1 MGQGSSSILTA
12 AFHPEGRRFP
22 TRRGRSTHQ
31 HLMNRP
37 KPLAPIAAGLLLL
50 LAGRGILHAATIGAG
65 DVTAGLGP
73 GFFVDDASTGG
84 TDPVVTQP
92 AVASYN
98 RNFAGLLAA
107 RQGPSRVTLNGF
119 GFATSSSITNNTATS
134 LTITFTYLGAD
145 GEVGGDDDVV
155 MGSTTG
161 SYEYSGSGEYR
172 FRFATPI
179 TADLDITG
187 TRFRIQVAP
196 SNDSNNGKVLF
207 KSGPLADE
215 STAGPKFSVAGFVAP
230 LRVNLAK
237 FQPVTASSVNGQRLA
252 SYVTDGSA
260 GNDNRWQSSGSGPHW
275 ARVDFPFPVEVG
287 SAQVFTGVNDT
298 NPQANFRIQ
307 HLNAGSWSDVPG
319 AVITGNTDVE
329 RNLVFASPVTASS
342 FRVYSTDGTLRI
354 RELALFPPAGSA
366 GYPLGTD
373 LQLNLARQRPALA
386 TAHTTGNFALL
397 AVDGKVNRES
407 MWQTSTAGINALE
420 IDLIASTSVGSA
432 HLYSGSPGIDPL
444 ADFVLKSWDGSAWQ
458 DIPGGIVTGNTAADL
473 AVTFTTPVTTT
484 RVRLEFTNPG
494 TTSVRELCIFPAN
507 NANSGYPLGTGISG
521 EPPARAKAD
530 DFTDSFYQLTNP
542 AADRFIAVGN
552 NGQPAL
558 EEPGLT
564 TEQGEYQI
572 LLNLSTGT
580 YRLRNR
586 ATGHCLSGAG
596 LSKSPGAPLTDA
608 PYSALPHQ
616 DWILDPLDGGTFQLI
631 NQWSGLALDIQG
643 GGTAG
648 GTPLVQNP
656 ADDSASQRWIASF
669 SSRFPKKG
677 IGGTG
682 AVGSRF
688 GTVFDAGWMYGWGLA
703 TSATLPAGAVFHP
716 MQWGNFN
723 WTQETSAASTW
734 KLYPAWRTNAEPLH
748 LMGFNEP
755 DAFSQSGNSL
765 DTENTNEEDFST
777 TRSMEKA
784 VELWPRLL
792 AMDLPLVSPAP
803 AHNTPGGWLSAFYT
817 NVENLGYRVDYTAYH
832 AYPGPAGGSSNNL
845 VNSLQTAYTN
855 WNRPVWLTEFSF
867 VDWGRNSSWSEEDCY
882 NTLAE
887 FLWRSE
893 SLPWLRKYALFV
905 FTEDNNNPQ
914 PEFPWSTSTSAGGAP
929 RSNSRDIAGNL
940 TAFGKLYAAWDN
952 DAVVRTEKTYHIHHK
967 STRKRLA
974 NHISQSNVAGRNI
987 RVDGR
992 LVHWTLDAAPTAGR
1006 YHIVS
1011 SLDGRR
1017 LSTDGTTVSLAA
1029 AGTTGP
1035 NVEWSLTESLH
1046 GWHYLGHPPSAK
1058 RLRMTYSNNTST
1070 ATYSMA
1076 SGASGDDVQWR
1087 FIVPP
1092 ASPVWSGSV
1101 SSSWTDAAN
1110 WIPGI
1115 VPATGDPV
1123 TFDSSSIANLATILD
1138 QNFSIAGLTVTAPAA
1153 PVSIDGTSS
1162 LTVGAGGIDLTTA
1175 TCDLTLTAPL
1185 LLGEAQSWNVGSG
1198 RTLSVNGGLS
1208 GPFALELQGSG
1219 TTSLG
1224 GPVDPLTPLTVAAG
1238 STLKTTAPGVLASG
1252 PTALNLTLSG
1262 ILDLHGSSQSV
1273 NFLTGTGIV
1282 DNSAPGPAS
1291 LTLGHHDAAGTLNA
1305 LLQNNGGPLMLIKT
1319 GSGNLTLPLANN
1331 HGGGFTNDGT
1341 GNVAPHHNGAFGSG
1355 PVVSNAGQIY
1365 ATATTA
1371 FSNPLALNH
1380 STLRIGGGGG
1390 KTITWSGPVT
1400 ATGTSGISADGGTA
1414 GITLGSTLNITGAT
1428 FNSFA
1433 NGTTHTISGDISGT
1447 AGHLNVTGGTLQ
1459 LLAAATHGGSTTLSG
1474 AGTLRLQPAGTI
1486 SGNVT
1491 INGAANFNIRN
1502 TVGWVYQGSITG
1514 DGSGQI
1520 NLNTGTN
1527 ATLAGDISGVATI
1540 NANSSG
1546 TDATISGIISGNANV
1561 NVQAQGGILRLLGAN
1576 SYAGT
1581 TTVTG
1586 TGILIV
1592 HGDQSAA
1599 TGAIAVN
1606 GGTLGGKGTLGGP
1619 VTVAASGSL
1628 APGDLSPA
1636 HPVGT
1641 LSIGGGLDLSA
1652 PANGGSGKLRF
1663 DLGPLAASDR
1673 LTVAGTLAIGSGV
1686 LDFSDFAFTALDGLQ
1701 NGTYPLI
1708 TSGGI
1713 SGTLAPAPATLAG
1726 PLGDGGS
1733 GRLQINGNQLELVV
1747 TGLVASNPYATW
1759 SGGAAFDDDANGD
1772 GVANGLAFLL
1782 GASDPDANALDLLP
1796 AATRSDGAL
1805 VLTFDCLAAADR
1817 GTATLELQH
1826 SDDLGLS
1833 HPWFGAPVPGEIET
1847 TAAADIQF
1855 VVTDPGEPGGLLKV
1869 VATIQ
1874 TPSEK
1879 RFARLRAAI
1888 P

>member
-1 MGQGSSSILTA
+1 MPRSPKHFPASGRKAVL
-12 AFHPEGRRFP
+12 AF
-22 TRRGRSTHQ
+22 SC
-31 HLMNRP
+31 
-37 KPLAPIAAGLLLL
+37 LLL
-50 LAGRGILHAATIGAG
+50 GVSPSVRAAAIQPGN
-65 DVTAGLGP
+65 VTTTLGP
-73 GFFVDDASTGG
+73 TFFVDDASNGG
-84 TDPVVTQP
+84 SDTDINQP
-92 AVASYN
+92 SNPAFD
-98 RNFAGLLAA
+98 RNFNGLLTPD
-107 RQGPSRVTLNGF
+107 QGPTRVTLTGF
-119 GFATSSSITNNTATS
+119 GFATHTSAAANDATS
-134 LTITFTYLGAD
+134 VAVSFTYLGAD
-145 GEVGGDDDVV
+145 ELPGTADDVAI
-155 MGSTTG
+155 GTATG
-161 SYEYSGSGEYR
+161 SFAFVDPISNPSAEYIFVFDS
-172 FRFATPI
+172 PL

-187 TRFRIQVAP
+187 TRFRIRVAP
-196 SNDSNNGKVLF
+196 SNTTGNGSLKL
-207 KSGPLADE
+207 KTGTLAHE
-215 STAGPKFSVAGFVAP
+215 TGTGTKLSVAGFTTP
-230 LRVNLAK
+230 RIDPRRVNLAK
-237 FQPVTASSVNGQRLA
+237 FQPVTVSSTNGQRA
-252 SYVTDGSA
+252 ATYVTDGVT
-260 GNDNRWQSSGSGPHW
+260 GNDNRWQSQNW
-275 ARVDFPFPVEVG
+275 AWNNARVNFPFPVEVG
-287 SAQVFTGVNDT
+287 SAQVFTGVDDT
-298 NPQANFRIQ
+298 LPVANFSVQ
-307 HLNAGSWSDVPG
+307 YLAGETWVTIPG
-319 AVITGNTDVE
+319 GSVSGNTNVE
-329 RNLVFASPVTASS
+329 RNLVFTNPVTASS
-342 FRVYSTDGTLRI
+342 FRLLGQDAPLHV
-354 RELALFPPAGSA
+354 REFALYPPNGPAGF
-366 GYPLGTD
+366 PLGSD
-373 LQLNLARQRPALA
+373 LTLNLAYQRPAVA
-386 TAHTTGNFALL
+386 SANTAGNFALK
-397 AVDGKVNRES
+397 AVDGRAHPGSK
-407 MWQTSTAGINALE
+407 WQTSTAGVNTLE
-420 IDLIASTSVGSA
+420 IDLRVSTKIGSA
-432 HLYSGSPGIDPL
+432 HLYSGTSDLAPL
-444 ADFVLKSWDGSAWQ
+444 TDFALQSWDGTAWQ
-458 DIPGGIVTGNTAADL
+458 TIPGATVAGNTAADL
-473 AVTFTTPVTTT
+473 VVPFATPVTTS
-484 RVRLEFTNPG
+484 RIRLEFTNPG
-494 TTSVRELCIFPAN
+494 STAIRELCLFPAN
-507 NANSGYPLGTGISG
+507 TGNTGYPIGTNIIPSG
-521 EPPARAKAD
+521 AIAPYE
-530 DFTDSFYQLTNP
+530 TYNDSFHLITHP
-542 AADRFIAVGN
+542 ASGRHISVPGD
-552 NGQPAL
+552 GQPAL
-558 EEPGLT
+558 DPPGLAT
-564 TEQGEYQI
+564 GQGHYQI
-572 LLNLSTGT
+572 LLNHSTGT

-586 ATGHCLSGAG
+586 ASGHCLSGAQ
-596 LSKSPGAPLTDA
+596 LSKTPGLPLTDA

-616 DWILDPLDGGTFQLI
+616 DWLLDPLGGGAFQLI
-631 NQWSGLALDIQG
+631 NQWSGLVIDTQDA
-643 GGTAG
+643 GTTP
-648 GTPLVQNP
+648 GTILVQNT
-656 ADDSASQRWIASF
+656 ANASPTQRWQFTKFADY
-669 SSRFPKKG
+669 PKKG
-677 IGGTG
+677 IGGTSFAMATG
-682 AVGSRF
+682 PDWA
-688 GTVFDAGWMYGWGLA
+688 YNWGRTYSQA
-703 TSATLPAGAVFHP
+703 IPANASYFP

-723 WTQETSAASTW
+723 WDIGTNQGPLRQEYSN
-734 KLYPAWRTNAEPLH
+734 WRRRADGIH
-748 LMGFNEP
+748 LLGFNEP
-755 DAFSQSGNSL
+755 DRTDQSNMTLASVI
-765 DTENTNEEDFST
+765 
-777 TRSMEKA
+777 A
-784 VELWPRLL
+784 LWPRLQEL
-792 AMDLPLVSPAP
+792 DLPLVSPAP
-803 AHNTPGGWLSAFYT
+803 GTASWLAGFYT
-817 NVENLGYRVDYTAYH
+817 QAESLGYRVDATAIH
-832 AYPGPAGGSSNNL
+832 QYPGPSGGSSNNL
-845 VNSLQTAYTN
+845 INSILSAHSN

-867 VDWGRNSSWSEEDCY
+867 VDWGGNQSWSEEDNY
-882 NTLAE
+882 NCLAE
-887 FLWRSE
+887 FLWRAE
-893 SLPWLRKYALFV
+893 SVPELRKYALFV
-905 FTEDNNNPQ
+905 FTEEASYPQ
-914 PEFPWSTSTSAGGAP
+914 PANPWQNFTPAP
-929 RSNSRDIAGNL
+929 RSNSYDINGNL

-952 DAVVRTEKTYHIHHK
+952 DATVRTHKPYYLHHK
-967 STRKRLA
+967 NSRKRIA
-974 NHISQSNVAGRNI
+974 NLTTQSNLAGRNI
-987 RVDGR
+987 RTDGDF
-992 LVHWTLDAAPTAGR
+992 VTWTLAPAGGNNR
-1006 YHIVS
+1006 YHIIS
-1011 SLDGRR
+1011 ELDGRR
-1017 LSTDGTTVSLAA
+1017 LGTDGTTVSLSA
-1029 AGTTGP
+1029 AGTTGSA
-1035 NVEWSLTESLH
+1035 VEWSLTESQH

-1070 ATYSMA
+1070 AAYSMA

-1101 SSSWTDAAN
+1101 SSSWIDAAN

-1162 LTVGAGGIDLTTA
+1162 LTLGAGGIDLTTA
-1175 TCDLTLTAPL
+1175 TNDLTLTAPL

-1224 GPVDPLTPLTVAAG
+1224 GTVDPLTPLTVAAG

-1331 HGGGFTNDGT
+1331 HGGGFTNNGT

-1365 ATATTA
+1365 ATATTV
-1371 FSNPLALNH
+1371 FSNTLALNH

-1414 GITLGSTLNITGAT
+1414 GITLGSTLDITGAT

-1459 LLAAATHGGSTTLSG
+1459 LLAAATHSGSTTLSG

-1491 INGAANFNIRN
+1491 INGSANFNIRN

-1540 NANSSG
+1540 NANSTG

-1673 LTVAGTLAIGSGV
+1673 LTVAATLAIGSGI

-1726 PLGDGGS
+1726 PLGNGGS